1 MKAAE
6 ILREARRGAQL
17 SQRELSR
24 RTGVPQAAISRTERG
39 LSSPRF
45 ETLDRLLREC
55 GKELELVPRPG
66 AGVDRTPIRELLR
79 LSPIERLRVTAREA
93 RNLDRLLTA
102 AKRR

>member
-39 LSSPRF
+39 LASPRF
-45 ETLDRLLREC
+45 DTLDRLLRAC
-55 GKELELVPRPG
+55 GREAALADRAG
-66 AGVDRTPIRELLR
+66 RGVDVTLIRERLR
-79 LSPIERLRVTAREA
+79 LSPGARA
-93 RNLDRLLTA
+93 RQA
-102 AKRR
+102 AEEWRQTEVFRRAVRR